1 MEREGEW
8 LLKEKYNGEKTAG
21 FFTDLK
27 RLVSGEP
34 VGYVIGHIP
43 FLDCRIYLDSHPLI
57 PRPETEF
64 WVEKAIEAIKEAAGS
79 MDRPLRIL
87 DLCAGSG
94 AIGVAVAK
102 AIPSAEV
109 TFADIDHAHSL
120 TILKNLSFNLP
131 DYSNR
136 MEYFN
141 VVESDLFS
149 NIEGKF
155 DFILTNPPYI
165 DPALDRTEAS
175 VKNFEPHL
183 ALYGGD
189 NGMELIERI
198 IAAAPEYISDNG
210 QLWIEH
216 EPEQSELISKQ
227 ASDRSCLPAG
237 RSMPAHTF
245 PDQYGAQR
253 YSVLNL

>member
-34 VGYVIGHIP
+34 VGYVIGRIP

-64 WVEKAIEAIKEAAGS
+64 WVEKAIKEIVSSSLTRRNIK
-79 MDRPLRIL
+79 IL

-102 AIPSAEV
+102 HIPESLVDFAE
-109 TFADIDHAHSL
+109 IDPQHAA
-120 TILKNLSFNLP
+120 TIERNIKENNIDS
-131 DYSNR
+131 SR
-136 MEYFN
+136 
-141 VVESDLFS
+141 VRIITGDLFE
-149 NIEGKF
+149 NITDQY

-165 DPALDRTEAS
+165 DPALDRTEES

-198 IAAAPEYISDNG
+198 IAAAPGYISDNG

-216 EPEQSELISKQ
+216 EPEQSEEILEQ
-227 ASDRSCLPAG
+227 ASDYKA
-237 RSMPAHTF
+237 AAKTF
-245 PDQYGAQR
+245 LDQYGIER
-253 YSVLNL
+253 YSVLKI